1 MKPFFVRVGRKTV
14 STSGQRSAFAW
25 AICSSYSK
33 SVAARRPRTM
43 TRALLLRQKSMSRPS
58 NDSTRHV
65 VQIGCD
71 TRRDDASRSSIEKSG
86 LRVGCTPMA
95 TMTSLKSADARSMRS
110 RWPSVGGS
118 KLPA

>member
-1 MKPFFVRVGRKTV
+1 MKPFLVRVGRKTV
-14 STSGQRSAFAW
+14 STSGSRSAFAW

-33 SVAARRPRTM
+33 SVAARSPRTM
-43 TRALLLRQKSMSRPS
+43 TRAFFCLQNWMSRPS
-58 NDSTRHV
+58 KASTVTLGR
-65 VQIGCD
+65 CAETLA
-71 TRRDDASRSSIEKSG
+71 TRSRRSSTVKRG
-86 LRVGCTPMA
+86 LRVGCRPMP